1 MTERCAWAAKSTQL
15 LLYHDL
21 EWGVPT
27 RDERQ
32 LFENLSLEIFQA
44 GLNWQLVLS
53 YRPALREALY
63 DFDPE
68 RLALL
73 TREQVEAL
81 YGNEPIIR
89 NHQKIDAI
97 VTNAKVLVALHD
109 LDWSFSEAV
118 WANAV
123 LFRQVHEADVV
134 ARFNADLVHT
144 LSHLG
149 FKRIGLKS
157 CYAFLQA
164 SGVVNDHDTGC
175 YRRAELL

>member
-1 MTERCAWAAKSTQL
+1 MTERCSWAAKSTQL

-44 GLNWQLVLS
+44 GLNWQLVLK
-53 YRPALREALY
+53 YRSALREAFM
-63 DFDPE
+63 DFEPE
-68 RLALL
+68 AIATLRDEQIDALCADE
-73 TREQVEAL
+73 T
-81 YGNEPIIR
+81 IIR
-89 NHQKIDAI
+89 NRQKISA
-97 VTNAKVLVALHD
+97 VVANAKVLVALHD
-109 LDWSFSEAV
+109 LDWSLTEAV
-118 WANAV
+118 WTNAV
-123 LFRQVHEADVV
+123 LLQRTHETDVC

-149 FKRIGLKS
+149 FKRVGLKS

-164 SGVVNDHDTGC
+164 SGVINDHETDC
-175 YRRAELL
+175 YRRLELL

>member
-1 MTERCAWAAKSTQL
+1 MIERCAWAEKSTQL

-53 YRPALREALY
+53 YRPALREAFY
-63 DFDPE
+63 DFEPE

-73 TREQVEAL
+73 TREQVDAL
-81 YGNEPIIR
+81 YGNENIIR

-109 LDWSFSEAV
+109 LDWSFSEAI
-118 WANAV
+118 WSNAV
-123 LFRQVHEADVV
+123 LLRQVC
-134 ARFNADLVHT
+134 
-144 LSHLG
+144 
-149 FKRIGLKS
+149 KR
-157 CYAFLQA
+157 
-164 SGVVNDHDTGC
+164 HP
-175 YRRAELL
+175 